1 MSSVASSAPTVTG
14 TTHLRNVV
22 LVGPS
27 GSGKSRLFDHV
38 VDALVPGRS
47 ARARTEPTTG
57 LRAATVDTGTVVLT
71 LLDAPGNP
79 DFVGEVRAGL
89 RAADA
94 ALFVVSAA
102 DGADASS
109 RALWHEC
116 ALVGMPRAV
125 VITQLDARDADFAA
139 TLADCQAHFG
149 SGIQPLGVPVPG
161 DQGAVTSIADLMMG
175 EVHDYAGGERT
186 VRPAGPEHAD
196 VFDTYRPGL
205 IEGII
210 EESEDGGLM
219 DRYLE
224 GEDLDV
230 STLEQDLLTA
240 VAHGTFHPVLP
251 LSAETGAGVGVLIHL
266 VEAAFPHPGLH
277 PLPTVTPVDG
287 GAPVTI
293 TPDPDGPLVAEV
305 VHTESDAYVGHL
317 SLVRVFSGTLRADRP
332 VHVSGHLE
340 LLGVPTGEGHAA
352 HDDDVR
358 PGSIAAPLDG
368 DLLPKS
374 EAVAGEVVVVTKLA
388 TAQTSDSLSSP
399 DAPLLVTPWALPEA
413 LLPAA
418 VAATSRADEDRMP
431 VAFRELA
438 AEDPSLRI
446 EHDGATGQ
454 VVLWTT
460 GPAHLDLVM
469 SRLRERFNVGVEQ
482 VPVRVAMKETAV
494 GRTEA
499 QGRHVKQSGGH
510 GQFAVCH
517 LVMEPLPRG
526 AGVEFAEVVVGGA
539 VPRQFIG
546 SVEKGV
552 HHQLEK
558 GLLAGWPVVDVK
570 VTLTDG
576 KSHSVDSSDIAF
588 QTAAGIALRDMASPS
603 TMCLLE
609 PIDTVTVTV
618 DDDHLG
624 AVMTDIGTRR
634 GQIIG
639 SSQAE
644 DEPGRS
650 VLEAA
655 VPQLELLDYAISL
668 RSLAHGTGTFHREHR
683 GYEQL
688 PDRLAKEHL
697 GDPARHA

>member
-1 MSSVASSAPTVTG
+1 MNGTPTQAPVVTD
-14 TTHLRNVV
+14 TTRIRNVV

-27 GSGKSRLFDHV
+27 GAGKSRLFDHV
-38 VDALVPGRS
+38 VDALVPGHAPRGQ
-47 ARARTEPTTG
+47 TEPTTG
-57 LRAATVDTGTVVLT
+57 LRAATLANGSVVMT
-71 LLDAPGNP
+71 LVDAPGNP

-102 DGADASS
+102 DGADAQS

-116 ALVGMPRAV
+116 AVVGMPRAV
-125 VITQLDARDADFAA
+125 VITQLDARDADYLA
-139 TLADCQAHFG
+139 TLEDCRAHFG
-149 SGIQPLGVPVPG
+149 PGIQPLGVPVPG
-161 DQGAVTSIADLMMG
+161 DQGAVTSIADLLLG
-175 EVHDYAGGERT
+175 EIHDYSGGRRS
-186 VRPAGPEHAD
+186 VRPAGPEHAE
-196 VFDTYRPGL
+196 VFDAHRPEL

-210 EESEDGGLM
+210 EESEDSGLM

-224 GEDLDV
+224 GEQLDFE
-230 STLEQDLLTA
+230 TLEKDLLTA
-240 VAHGTFHPVLP
+240 IAHGTFHPVLP
-251 LSAETGAGVGVLIHL
+251 VSAETGAGVGVLLHL

-277 PLPTVTPVDG
+277 PLPSVTPIGG
-287 GAPVTI
+287 GAAVEVSA
-293 TPDPDGPLVAEV
+293 DPDGPLVAEV
-305 VHTESDAYVGHL
+305 VHTRSDAYVGHL

-358 PGSIAAPLDG
+358 PGAIAAPFDG
-368 DLLPKS
+368 ELLTKTQ
-374 EAVAGEVVVVTKLA
+374 AVAGEVVVVTKLA
-388 TAQTSDSLSSP
+388 TAQTSDSLSDP
-399 DAPLLVTPWALPEA
+399 DRPLLVTPWALPEA

-418 VAATSRADEDRMP
+418 VAATSRADEDKMP

-438 AEDPSLRI
+438 CGGPALRT
-446 EHDGATGQ
+446 EHTPGTGQ

-460 GPAHLDLVM
+460 GPAHLDLVLH
-469 SRLRERFNVGVEQ
+469 RLRSRYNVDVER
-482 VPVRVAMKETAV
+482 VPVKVAMKETAV
-494 GRTEA
+494 TRAEA

-526 AGVEFAEVVVGGA
+526 SGVQFEEVVVGGA

-552 HHQLEK
+552 HSQLEK

-576 KSHSVDSSDIAF
+576 KAHSVDSSDVAF
-588 QTAAGIALRDMASPS
+588 QTAAGLALRELASPS
-603 TMCLLE
+603 TVCLLE
-609 PIDTVTVTV
+609 PIDTVHVTV
-618 DDDHLG
+618 DDEFLG

-639 SSQAE
+639 SAPAD
-644 DEPGRS
+644 DEEGRS

-655 VPQLELLDYAISL
+655 VPQLELLDYAIAL
-668 RSLAHGTGTFHREHR
+668 RSLAHGTGTFHREPR
-683 GYEQL
+683 GYEVL
-688 PDRLAKEHL
+688 PERLAREHVEAA
-697 GDPARHA
+697 ARS

>member
-1 MSSVASSAPTVTG
+1 
-14 TTHLRNVV
+14 
-22 LVGPS
+22 
-27 GSGKSRLFDHV
+27 
-38 VDALVPGRS
+38 
-47 ARARTEPTTG
+47 
-57 LRAATVDTGTVVLT
+57 
-71 LLDAPGNP
+71 
-79 DFVGEVRAGL
+79 
-89 RAADA
+89 
-94 ALFVVSAA
+94 
-102 DGADASS
+102 
-109 RALWHEC
+109 
-116 ALVGMPRAV
+116 
-125 VITQLDARDADFAA
+125 
-139 TLADCQAHFG
+139 
-149 SGIQPLGVPVPG
+149 
-161 DQGAVTSIADLMMG
+161 
-175 EVHDYAGGERT
+175 
-186 VRPAGPEHAD
+186 
-196 VFDTYRPGL
+196 
-205 IEGII
+205 
-210 EESEDGGLM
+210 
-219 DRYLE
+219 
-224 GEDLDV
+224 
-230 STLEQDLLTA
+230 
-240 VAHGTFHPVLP
+240 
-251 LSAETGAGVGVLIHL
+251 
-266 VEAAFPHPGLH
+266 
-277 PLPTVTPVDG
+277 
-287 GAPVTI
+287 
-293 TPDPDGPLVAEV
+293 
-305 VHTESDAYVGHL
+305 
-317 SLVRVFSGTLRADRP
+317 
-332 VHVSGHLE
+332 
-340 LLGVPTGEGHAA
+340 
-352 HDDDVR
+352 
-358 PGSIAAPLDG
+358 
-368 DLLPKS
+368 
-374 EAVAGEVVVVTKLA
+374 
-388 TAQTSDSLSSP
+388 
-399 DAPLLVTPWALPEA
+399 
-413 LLPAA
+413 
-418 VAATSRADEDRMP
+418 MP

-494 GRTEA
+494 GRAEA

-526 AGVEFAEVVVGGA
+526 TGVEFDEVVVGGA

-588 QTAAGIALRDMASPS
+588 QTAAGIALREMASPS

-618 DDDHLG
+618 DDEHLG

-639 SSQAE
+639 SSQA
-644 DEPGRS
+644 DGEPGRS

-668 RSLAHGTGTFHREHR
+668 RSLAHGTGSFHREHR

-688 PDRLAKEHL
+688 PDRLAQEHL
-697 GDPARHA
+697 GAGRHA